1 VIPDEAV
8 EAAAKVMQARD
19 AREGLGEYA
28 LDQYTEEAR
37 ELLEA
42 AAPALIAALANERE
56 GDLFRFTLSQR
67 EWLRKGLAK

>member
-1 VIPDEAV
+1 MIPDEAIRAGFIACY
-8 EAAAKVMQARD
+8 ERD
-19 AREGLGEYA
+19 HVGGIGSADVR
-28 LDQYTEEAR
+28 R
-37 ELLEA
+37 ILEA